1 MDLNQDLVF
10 IIAAISAFVA
20 VAGVGL
26 AFTGSADEKRKQ
38 QRMSQAVGGPV
49 KRGRGKGAAAD
60 QGAQRKKQVQET
72 LKELEERQKAAR
84 KKQLTLTARLEQAG
98 LTWRPAQFWMISAAL
113 GVSGALIALGFGQ
126 NPLIALAALVV
137 LGLGLPRWVLGFL
150 RGRRM
155 KKFSENFADAID
167 VIVRGVKSG
176 LPIIECVKGIARESP
191 EPIASEFQEL
201 VEGLAL
207 GVDVSEGMRR
217 MTERM
222 PLSELNFFAT
232 VLAIQSKT
240 GGNLSEALGNLS
252 AVLRARKM
260 MREKVAALSGEAK
273 ASAMIIGVLPPGVC
287 ALVYFMNPGYMGLL
301 FTSQMGQFMLMG
313 SALWMAIGV
322 LVMRNMINFKI

>member
-1 MDLNQDLVF
+1 MGLNQDLVF

-20 VAGVGL
+20 IAGVGF
-26 AFTGSADEKRKQ
+26 AFTGSGDEKRKQ

-49 KRGRGKGAAAD
+49 KRGRKGAAAD
-60 QGAQRKKQVQET
+60 QGAQRKKQIQET
-72 LKELEERQKAAR
+72 LKDLEERQKAAR
-84 KKQLTLTARLEQAG
+84 KKQLTLNARLEQAG
-98 LTWRPAQFWMISAAL
+98 VSWRPAQFWIISAVL
-113 GVSGALIALGFGQ
+113 GLSGGLIALAFGQ
-126 NPLIALAALVV
+126 NPLIALAAVVV

-176 LPIIECVKGIARESP
+176 LPINECLKVIARESP

-201 VEGLAL
+201 VEGISL
-207 GVDVSEGMRR
+207 GVDVGEGMRR
-217 MTERM
+217 MCERM
-222 PLSELNFFAT
+222 PLSELNFFTT
-232 VLAIQSKT
+232 VLTIQSKT

-273 ASAMIIGVLPPGVC
+273 ASAMIIGALPPGVC

-301 FTSQMGQFMLMG
+301 FTSQLGQFMLMG
-313 SALWMAIGV
+313 SAVWMGMGV
-322 LVMRNMINFKI
+322 LVMRKMINFKI